1 MEFLVETPLCNSKLK
16 LIFLILDLLSYLL
29 RKSCTITNI
38 DWGLNVINRI
48 FQKCLSIINPLN
60 ASVALI

>member
-1 MEFLVETPLCNSKLK
+1 MEFLVETPLCNSELK

-29 RKSCTITNI
+29 RKSCTIANI